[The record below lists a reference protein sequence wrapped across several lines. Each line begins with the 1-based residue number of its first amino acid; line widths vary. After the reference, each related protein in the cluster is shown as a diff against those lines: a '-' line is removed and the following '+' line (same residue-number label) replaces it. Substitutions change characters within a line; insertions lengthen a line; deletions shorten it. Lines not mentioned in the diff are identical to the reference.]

1 MSTHQFE
8 TAIEDPNHKLLNTN
22 RTFMLKIPTTFS
34 HRDFFS
40 EYSYIKRKNNKFILI
55 EKKIEN
61 NKSSTQIYKQ

>member
-34 HRDFFS
+34 YRDFFS
-40 EYSYIKRKNNKFILI
+40 EYSYIKRKVIVHFNYFWNFRVF
-55 EKKIEN
+55 
-61 NKSSTQIYKQ
+61 SG